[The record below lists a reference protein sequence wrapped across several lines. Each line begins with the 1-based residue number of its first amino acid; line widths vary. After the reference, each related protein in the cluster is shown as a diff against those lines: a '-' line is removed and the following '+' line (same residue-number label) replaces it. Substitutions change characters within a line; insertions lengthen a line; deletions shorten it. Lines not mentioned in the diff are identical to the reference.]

1 MNNPRE
7 RSSRPR
13 RVSSTASKPD
23 IHPIFELAKSGAFQ
37 EVMDWIER
45 EPELVKLL
53 GWLDTTLLHVAVDK
67 GDVEFTQFLLDKGAD
82 VNAGREKGAL
92 CWAKNAAAAKL
103 LLDHGA
109 IIQNRGTSSALSWAC
124 RYNRPDVVKLLLEY
138 GALIDG
144 TPPESIWSRHAPIF
158 DAAENPKDSED
169 AECLRL
175 LVESGADINF
185 QGTAYHDAPIYYAAM
200 SGSIGRFELLMAAG
214 AKFERALLYNHA
226 QANVKTYIE
235 SKYPELA
242 QEEWELG
249 QEELAVI
256 ETPRYL
262 YTVKNQASFWSYENF
277 GTIIRWEIIDNKL
290 KAIKGV
296 ELNRIG
302 YRGFSLS
309 SDGVHLAVPHG
320 EGKIQIRDAQT
331 LKTLHYI
338 QFPTDDDIELIQY
351 SPNGAYLVAIRQY
364 KEIYVLNLK
373 TGSITASPEPFVRQ
387 SSSLDFSP
395 VDQFFSFFSIETG
408 GDESGIFRI
417 EEDGGLVLI
426 EYHIGDEDIN
436 NWIIMHPYLPY
447 FIVQRKVYRYELEQ
461 YQLMQARERN
471 FKNGLAAEFKW
482 ELPENVA
489 TRHLTRYFY
498 KDYLIAFAPQK
509 ITCHSMESGEIV
521 AEHHFDF
528 NQGES
533 LHTYLGGLNKIVL
546 STPQGNKIID
556 NPILL

>member
-1 MNNPRE
+1 
-7 RSSRPR
+7 
-13 RVSSTASKPD
+13 
-23 IHPIFELAKSGAFQ
+23 
-37 EVMDWIER
+37 MDWIER

-53 GWLDTTLLHVAVDK
+53 GWMNETLLHVAVDK
-67 GDVEFTQFLLDKGAD
+67 GDVEFTQFLLAKGAD

-92 CWAKNAAAAKL
+92 CWAKNAAVAKM

-109 IIQNRGTSSALSWAC
+109 LIQNRGSSSALSWAC

-175 LVESGADINF
+175 LIENGADINF
-185 QGTAYHDAPIYYAAM
+185 HGTSYHAAAIYYAAM
-200 SGSIGRFELLMAAG
+200 SGSISRFELLMAAG
-214 AKFERALLYNHA
+214 AKFERAQLYNRA
-226 QANVKTYIE
+226 RANVETYIQ

-249 QEELAVI
+249 PEELAAFKQ
-256 ETPRYL
+256 PRNL
-262 YTVKNQASFWSYENF
+262 YFSKNQQPLFSCENF
-277 GTIIRWEIIDNKL
+277 ATILRWEVIDDQL
-290 KAIKGV
+290 KATKGI
-296 ELNRIG
+296 ELNRDWF
-302 YRGFSLS
+302 RGFSVS
-309 SDGVHLAVPHG
+309 ADGTHIAVPYKA
-320 EGKIQIRDAQT
+320 GKIQIRDAQT
-331 LKTLHYI
+331 LEILDYI
-338 QFPTDDDIELIQY
+338 QFPTDDDIELIEY
-351 SPNGAYLVAIRQY
+351 SPNGSYLVAIRQY
-364 KEIYVLNLK
+364 REIYVLNLK

-417 EEDGGLVLI
+417 EEDGALVLI
-426 EYHIGDEDIN
+426 EYHVGGEDIN

-447 FIVQRKVYRYELEQ
+447 FIVQCKVYRYELEQ

-482 ELPENVA
+482 ELPEYIVSG
-489 TRHLTRYFY
+489 HSVRYFY
-498 KDYLIAFAPQK
+498 KDYLIALEQQT
-509 ITCHSMESGEIV
+509 ITYYSMESGEIV